1 MALRINKIREAV
13 NLLKSMAIL
22 AIYQEIWHKGAVISL

>member
-13 NLLKSMAIL
+13 NLLKSMAIS
-22 AIYQEIWHKGAVISL
+22 AIYQEIWLKGAVISL